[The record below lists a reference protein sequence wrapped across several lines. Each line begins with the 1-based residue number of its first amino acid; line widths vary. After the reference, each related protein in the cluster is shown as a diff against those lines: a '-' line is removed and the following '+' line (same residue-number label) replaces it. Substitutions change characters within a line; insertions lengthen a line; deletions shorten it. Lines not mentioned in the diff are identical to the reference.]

1 LPKKPLVPRILH
13 RMSDIGPESTLLG
26 YSAFALGMALSASER
41 SSGGPAG
48 PFQTGTERDEGA
60 GLPIEPHVLKPP
72 AVENAIDDQ
81 VEALDARPPAGRGA
95 GVVHSGELSVT
106 QAGREGVV
114 QRLSRGALLG
124 EVAFFENRLRTATVT
139 ATTPCSILSLEFE
152 RFRKF
157 LLAHPD
163 SALLIAARIARMLRN
178 AEATLVELECARR
191 TG

>member
-1 LPKKPLVPRILH
+1 MTLDERLATLEMVNEFRQLL
-13 RMSDIGPESTLLG
+13 GPERTALA
-26 YSAFALGMALSASER
+26 SAMRKEAYW
-41 SSGGPAG
+41 SGEVVCA
-48 PFQTGTERDEGA
+48 EGETA
-60 GLPIEPHVLKPP
+60 DRIF
-72 AVENAIDDQ
+72 
-81 VEALDARPPAGRGA
+81 
-95 GVVHSGELSVT
+95 VVHSGELSVT

-114 QRLSRGALLG
+114 QHLSRGALLG

-139 ATTPCSILSLEFE
+139 ATTPCIILSLEFE